1 MSVEE
6 FASVRCEGPPA
17 LRARWYRALGDALAA
32 TAPPCGL
39 LFEASLEDPVPRVT
53 VRPASLIET
62 VRASPGLRGL
72 RLERFPTPPNLE
84 PPPGGADH
92 LRLLVASPR
101 GTPPPTPCG
110 VDRDLP
116 EIGRLGGPAGWLGFQ
131 TAWMRGRDGGI
142 AIARRFRA
150 WSGTSDE
157 LERRGPALDA
167 AVVEEWADATGVAVA
182 AAPAPAGARR
192 DWRRGTLRSMPEEA
206 WLRVPLGV
214 IARTAELRSYAA
226 DAGTRRAAGHQ
237 VVFGASGAGKTSFLA
252 REAARHAARGN
263 GQVVIDLHGDLAP
276 AIVDRLDEP
285 TRARVIAVDASAP
298 PVPGISA
305 LPRGGAT
312 EDRAAAH
319 LVAALKRLS
328 PDGTELHWGFR
339 LERIFD
345 SFVRLVQETGGSLVD
360 LYGLLTEPARRD
372 SARLATRRVDLARFL
387 EELEPVVKRQP
398 DFLWS
403 AATRLSKVV
412 LVPSLTE
419 LLAPA
424 DGGLDVEEQ
433 LEEGRA
439 LLVRM
444 PFALLGPEAASFA
457 GTLVLAR
464 TYLGLAAR
472 RGTGSTLSPILF
484 VLDEVHSFAPRLV
497 AELLTESRKFGLRV
511 RVATQYPDR
520 LPLELRNAAG
530 GALGDVVTFAVPRRS
545 ARTVGE
551 WVGVPGDEAE
561 RWLPTLP
568 PGHGVRLD
576 PDWGIPRAVAP
587 APVPREPKTGA
598 WTEALARTR
607 SEFSTEPDLRERASV
622 EDRATD
628 RLLLAILGATA
639 QGHAV
644 PEDAAI
650 DSALRLPGTGTDP
663 ELLRTRWSRAV
674 ADGLLAQGPDG
685 RYRLSAA
692 GERRLG
698 LTAPTHATRESE
710 EHRRLIVTTF
720 RIFARRGY
728 RIEIV
733 RQGRFDTTLP
743 DALFRQLPRAP
754 SLAPWELRAAIEL
767 AREGWAWRFF
777 GGRDVHIEAEVSG
790 ALRPERIRHGWRKAS
805 ARGAFALFVVGDT
818 GRARKVRATLRS
830 LGLGPDRAQVW
841 TLPGPPLDA
850 SRPCVAPYER

>member
-1 MSVEE
+1 MSTGEW
-6 FASVRCEGPPA
+6 ASVRCRGPLA
-17 LRARWYRALGDALAA
+17 LRHRWYRALADAVAA
-32 TAPPCGL
+32 TAPPGGL
-39 LFEASLEDPVPRVT
+39 LLEASLEEPVPWIT

-62 VRASPGLRGL
+62 VQASPGVRGVG
-72 RLERFPTPPNLE
+72 LERSSTPSSPA
-84 PPPGGADH
+84 PPEGGDGYFRS
-92 LRLLVASPR
+92 LIASPPA
-101 GTPPPTPCG
+101 TPPPTPCG

-116 EIGRLGGPAGWLGFQ
+116 DLQRLGGPNGWVGFQ
-131 TAWMRGRDGGI
+131 TAWLRGRDGGI
-142 AIARRFRA
+142 AISRRFRVWNRFA
-150 WSGTSDE
+150 DE

-167 AVVEEWADATGVAVA
+167 AVTEEWADATGVAVTA
-182 AAPAPAGARR
+182 VPAPPATPR
-192 DWRRGTLRSMPEEA
+192 DWRRGALRAVPVDA
-206 WLRVPLGV
+206 WLRVPLGAL
-214 IARTAELRSYAA
+214 ARTAEIRRF
-226 DAGTRRAAGHQ
+226 AGGTGSGGSEGHQ
-237 VVFGASGAGKTSFLA
+237 VVFGASGAGKTTFLA
-252 REAARHAARGN
+252 HEAARHLARGN
-263 GQVVIDLHGDLAP
+263 GLVVLDLHGDLAP
-276 AIVDRLDEP
+276 AILGRLDAR
-285 TRARVIAVDASAP
+285 TRARVLAVDASTP
-298 PVPGISA
+298 PVAGIAA
-305 LPRGGAT
+305 LVRDGAA

-345 SFVRLVQETGGSLVD
+345 SFVRLVQEAGGSLVD

-372 SARLATRRVDLARFL
+372 AARLATRRADLARFL

-419 LLAPA
+419 LLAPS
-424 DGGLDVEEQ
+424 DGGLDVEAR

-439 LLVRM
+439 LLLRL

-472 RGTGSTLSPILF
+472 RGTTRVGRPILF
-484 VLDEVHSFAPRLV
+484 VLDEAHSFAPRLV

-511 RVATQYPDR
+511 LVATQYPDR
-520 LPLELRNAAG
+520 LPLELRNAVG
-530 GALGDVVTFAVPRRS
+530 GALGDVVAFAIPRRS

-551 WVGVPGDEAE
+551 WVGLSGEEAE

-576 PDWGIPRAVAP
+576 PDWGLPRAVAP
-587 APVPREPKTGA
+587 APMSHEPA
-598 WTEALARTR
+598 PDDWAEALARTR
-607 SEFSTEPDLRERASV
+607 SEFGTAPDLPDRASV

-628 RLLLAILGATA
+628 RLLLMVLGATEE
-639 QGHAV
+639 GRAV
-644 PEDAAI
+644 RESEAVG
-650 DSALRLPGTGTDP
+650 SALRPPGSETDP

-674 ADGLLAQGPDG
+674 ADGLLTGGPDRG
-685 RYRLSAA
+685 YRLSAA

-698 LTAPTHATRESE
+698 VTAPTHATRESD
-710 EHRRLIVTTF
+710 EHRRLIVATF
-720 RIFARRGY
+720 RIFAHRGY
-728 RIEIV
+728 RIEVV

-743 DALFRQLPRAP
+743 DALYRQLPRET
-754 SLAPWELRAAIEL
+754 SLAPWELGAVIEQ
-767 AREGWAWRFF
+767 ARQGWAWRCF

-805 ARGAFALFVVGDT
+805 ARRAFALFVVGDAA
-818 GRARKVRATLRS
+818 RARKVRATLRA

-841 TLPGPPLDA
+841 TLKGAFPSEGGGG
-850 SRPCVAPYER
+850 VAR

>member
-1 MSVEE
+1 MRIEDL
-6 FASVRCEGPPA
+6 ATVRCEGPPA
-17 LRARWYRALGDALAA
+17 LRARWYRSLADALAA

-39 LFEASLEDPVPRVT
+39 LLEASLGEPVPRVT

-62 VRASPGLRGL
+62 VRANPGVQGL
-72 RLERFPTPPNLE
+72 RLERYPTPPSLE

-101 GTPPPTPCG
+101 ASPPPTPCG
-110 VDRDLP
+110 VGRELPDLR
-116 EIGRLGGPAGWLGFQ
+116 RLADPTGWVGFQ

-142 AIARRFRA
+142 AVARRFRA
-150 WSGTSDE
+150 WSTTPDE
-157 LERRGPALDA
+157 LEQRGPALEA
-167 AVVEEWADATGVAVA
+167 AVVEEWADATGLAVMA
-182 AAPAPAGARR
+182 VPAPRSARQ
-192 DWRRGTLRSMPEEA
+192 DWRRGTLRTVPDEA
-206 WLRVPLGV
+206 WLRVPLGAF
-214 IARTAELRSYAA
+214 ARTAEPRISASGEAA
-226 DAGTRRAAGHQ
+226 RRAEGHQ
-237 VVFGASGAGKTSFLA
+237 VIFGASGAGKTTFLA
-252 REAARHAARGN
+252 REAARHAAHGN
-263 GQVVIDLHGDLAP
+263 GLVVIDLHGDLGP
-276 AIVDRLDEP
+276 AIVRQLDP
-285 TRARVIAVDASAP
+285 RTRARVLAIDASAS
-298 PVPGISA
+298 PVPGIAALARGRSA
-305 LPRGGAT
+305 

-372 SARLATRRVDLARFL
+372 VARLATRRVDLARFL
-387 EELEPVVKRQP
+387 EELEPVIKRQP

-439 LLVRM
+439 LLVRL

-472 RGTGSTLSPILF
+472 RGTSGTSPPILF
-484 VLDEVHSFAPRLV
+484 VLDEVHGFAPRLV

-511 RVATQYPDR
+511 LVATQYPDR
-520 LPLELRNAAG
+520 LPLELRSAAG

-545 ARTVGE
+545 ARIVGE
-551 WVGVPGDEAE
+551 WVGVSADEAE

-576 PDWGIPRAVAP
+576 PEWGIPRAVAP
-587 APVPREPKTGA
+587 SPAPRDAGPDA
-598 WTEALARTR
+598 WAEALARTR
-607 SEFSTEPDLRERASV
+607 KEFSTEPDLRGRSAV
-622 EDRATD
+622 EDQATE
-628 RLLLAILGATA
+628 RLLLAVLGATA
-639 QGHAV
+639 QGGV
-644 PEDAAI
+644 VREDDAI
-650 DSALRLPGTGTDP
+650 ASTLRLPDDGTDP
-663 ELLRTRWSRAV
+663 ALIRTRWPRAV
-674 ADGLLAQGPDG
+674 EDGLLVPGPNG
-685 RYRLSAA
+685 GYRLSAS

-698 LTAPTHATRESE
+698 LTAPTHATRESG

-728 RIEIV
+728 RIEVV

-743 DALFRQLPRAP
+743 DAIYHQLPRDAA
-754 SLAPWELRAAIEL
+754 LAPWELREAIE
-767 AREGWAWRFF
+767 RVRGGWAWRFF
-777 GGRDVHIEAEVSG
+777 GGRDVHVEAEVSG
-790 ALRPERIRHGWRKAS
+790 ALRPERIRHGWHKAS
-805 ARGAFALFVVGDT
+805 SRGAFALFVVGDAA
-818 GRARKVRATLRS
+818 RARKVRATLHA

-841 TLPGPPLDA
+841 TLKGTPPREVDA
-850 SRPCVAPYER
+850 GGAA